1 MRPIRITVN
10 AAKNS
15 QWIPIDY
22 IAAWFGVGLGVIPWS
37 TASGLSATV
46 QHTFD
51 DIGLPAISTDI
62 VTISRT
68 TTTAT
73 VTDKGPDGLGHGLST
88 NDNVII
94 FGTGSTVLDSPKT
107 TVGNGDLGWDVT
119 VVDANTYTYTV
130 ANSGATAATGTVRR
144 LRVFPGPISAV
155 SARTDGNY
163 AYPVRAIRL
172 KVATLSAGAVDFVVL
187 QGSAR

>member
-15 QWIPIDY
+15 QWVPIDY

-73 VTDKGPDGLGHGLST
+73 VTDKGLTVSAMAWRPTTTLLS
-88 NDNVII
+88 
-94 FGTGSTVLDSPKT
+94 
-107 TVGNGDLGWDVT
+107 
-119 VVDANTYTYTV
+119 
-130 ANSGATAATGTVRR
+130 SGPVRR
-144 LRVFPGPISAV
+144 SLTRRRRRSVTGISV
-155 SARTDGNY
+155 GT
-163 AYPVRAIRL
+163 
-172 KVATLSAGAVDFVVL
+172 
-187 QGSAR
+187 